1 MPRKGDGNFRST
13 SVDILSIAVY
23 SFFCCDCILNL
34 VKRDSSPHTTQRD
47 RSVRERAYLLIQ
59 QKIARGEMRPGSAV
73 SEVAL
78 AQELGSSRTPI
89 REALGQMV
97 AEGLLEQTP
106 NRGTIVVQ
114 LRRQDIIDLYEMREA
129 LEVYAVGK
137 VARQAN
143 SPQDLQRLESFAD
156 EILRIKN
163 DLPKAPDAT
172 LNEKQMGRFIA
183 CDLGFHTLVLRM
195 AANARILKTVNE
207 TRLLMRIFSIHR
219 YGHNAA
225 LLTKIHKDHHGIFEA
240 IADGN
245 PAHAS
250 ELMSSHIQGSQ
261 RERLAE
267 YDEWEHESSM
277 RETLPVFLNFP
288 AAIES

>member
-1 MPRKGDGNFRST
+1 
-13 SVDILSIAVY
+13 
-23 SFFCCDCILNL
+23 
-34 VKRDSSPHTTQRD
+34 
-47 RSVRERAYLLIQ
+47 
-59 QKIARGEMRPGSAV
+59 MRPGSAV

-106 NRGTIVVQ
+106 NRGTVVVQ
-114 LRRQDIIDLYEMREA
+114 LRRQDIIDLYELREA

-137 VARQAN
+137 AARQTS

-163 DLPKAPDAT
+163 DLPNTPEST
-172 LNEKQMGRFIA
+172 LNENQMARFIA

-219 YGHNAA
+219 GGHNAA
-225 LLTKIHKDHHGIFEA
+225 LLTKIHQQHHEMFEA
-240 IADGN
+240 IAEGN
-245 PAHAS
+245 AARAS
-250 ELMSSHIQGSQ
+250 ELMSNHIQESQ
-261 RERLAE
+261 RERLVE

-288 AAIES
+288 SPVEP

>member
-1 MPRKGDGNFRST
+1 
-13 SVDILSIAVY
+13 
-23 SFFCCDCILNL
+23 
-34 VKRDSSPHTTQRD
+34 VKRHGSPPTPRGD
-47 RSVRERAYLLIQ
+47 RSIRERAYLLIQ
-59 QKIARGEMRPGSAV
+59 QKIARGQMPPGSAV

-106 NRGTIVVQ
+106 NRGTVVVQ
-114 LRRQDIIDLYEMREA
+114 LRRQDIVDLYELREA

-137 VARQAN
+137 VARQTN
-143 SPQDLQRLESFAD
+143 TPQDLQRLESFAD

-163 DLPKAPDAT
+163 ELSKTPDSM
-172 LNEKQMGRFIA
+172 LDEKQMGRFIA
-183 CDLGFHTLVLRM
+183 CDLGFHTLLLRM

-219 YGHNAA
+219 GGHNAA
-225 LLTKIHKDHHGIFEA
+225 LLAKIHKQHHEIFEA
-240 IADGN
+240 IADRN
-245 PAHAS
+245 AARAS
-250 ELMSSHIQGSQ
+250 ELMSNHVQESQ
-261 RERLAE
+261 QERLVE

-277 RETLPVFLNFP
+277 REALPVFLNFP
-288 AAIES
+288 GLADR

>member
-1 MPRKGDGNFRST
+1 
-13 SVDILSIAVY
+13 
-23 SFFCCDCILNL
+23 
-34 VKRDSSPHTTQRD
+34 
-47 RSVRERAYLLIQ
+47 LIQ
-59 QKIARGEMRPGSAV
+59 QKIAKGEMTPGSAV

-106 NRGTIVVQ
+106 NRGTVVVQ
-114 LRRQDIIDLYEMREA
+114 LRRQDIIDLYELREA

-137 VARQAN
+137 VARQAKT
-143 SPQDLQRLESFAD
+143 PQDLHRLEGLAD

-163 DLPKAPDAT
+163 ELRKAPDSM
-172 LNEKQMGRFIA
+172 LDEKQMGRFIT
-183 CDLGFHTLVLRM
+183 CDLGFHTLLLRM

-219 YGHNAA
+219 RGHNAA
-225 LLTKIHKDHHGIFEA
+225 LLGKIHKQHHAMFEA
-240 IADGN
+240 IAAGN
-245 PAHAS
+245 SARAS
-250 ELMSSHIQGSQ
+250 ELMSSHIQESQ
-261 RERLAE
+261 LERIVE

-277 RETLPVFLNFP
+277 RETLPVFVNFRSP
-288 AAIES
+288 SEG